1 MIFVT
6 LGTQDKEF
14 TRLLDAIEKE
24 IKKGNIKQ
32 KVVVQ
37 AGYTKYTSD
46 NMEILKLIPMEEFD
60 KYIKECDLLITH
72 SGVGSIMTGL
82 KNNKKIIAA
91 ARLKKY
97 NEHTNDHQ
105 IQIGKEFEKQGYIMY
120 LDDFDDLGKV
130 LKDIKNFKPKKFKS
144 NNDNFIKLI
153 EDYIDNN

>member
-32 KVVVQ
+32 KVIVQ

-144 NNDNFIKLI
+144 NNANFIKLI

>member
-1 MIFVT
+1 
-6 LGTQDKEF
+6 
-14 TRLLDAIEKE
+14 
-24 IKKGNIKQ
+24 
-32 KVVVQ
+32 
-37 AGYTKYTSD
+37 
-46 NMEILKLIPMEEFD
+46 MEILKLIPMEEFD